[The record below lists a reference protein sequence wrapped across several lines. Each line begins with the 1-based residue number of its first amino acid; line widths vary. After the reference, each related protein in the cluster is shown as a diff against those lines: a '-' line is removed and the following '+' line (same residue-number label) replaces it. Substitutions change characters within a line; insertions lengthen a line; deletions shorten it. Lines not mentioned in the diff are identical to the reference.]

1 MSEDE
6 ERSAPGE
13 GSEPDGTPGETPEGS
28 AASEEETVEIRD
40 LGFGSRVASQTRTRL
55 MNHDGSFNVERR
67 GLPRFA
73 SVSLYGYLL
82 RIPWWKF
89 YLFLASAYV
98 AANLLFAGAYLLA
111 GPGAVQGVEAGSAWG
126 RYAEAFFFSVQ
137 TMTTVGYGALLPGN
151 TAANALVTVE
161 ALLGL
166 GGFAVVAAVIFAR
179 LARPQSRMAF
189 SDRAVVAPYGDGR
202 GFEFRV
208 VNRRRDELV
217 QVRAEVVYARLKR
230 RNGSVTRTFHR
241 LDLERDRIAFFPLHW
256 TVVHPIGPD
265 SPLHGKTHEDMEAE
279 DGEFLV
285 QVTAVDEAHYDDVVA
300 RTSYKPDEIRW
311 GARFRD
317 IFERSEEG
325 VLGIDVNRIHDTEP
339 VDATVEAEAAG

>member
-1 MSEDE
+1 MSDEQEERPGRDEDE
-6 ERSAPGE
+6 V
-13 GSEPDGTPGETPEGS
+13 T
-28 AASEEETVEIRD
+28 EIRD

-73 SVSLYGYLL
+73 SVSVYGYLL
-82 RIPWWKF
+82 RIPWWQF
-89 YLFLASAYV
+89 YLLLAAAYLAV
-98 AANLLFAGAYLLA
+98 NLLFAGAYLLA
-111 GPGAVQGVEAGSAWG
+111 GTDAVVGPDAASPGG
-126 RYAEAFFFSVQ
+126 RFLEAFFFSVQ
-137 TMTTVGYGALLPGN
+137 TMTTVGYGALVPGN
-151 TAANALVTVE
+151 VAANALVTVE

-179 LARPQSRMAF
+179 LARPQTRVAF
-189 SDRAVVAPYGDGR
+189 SDRAVVAPYGEDR

-217 QVRAEVVYARLKR
+217 QARAEVVYARLER

-241 LDLERDRIAFFPLHW
+241 LELERDQIAFFPLHW
-256 TVVHPIGPD
+256 TVVHPIGPE
-265 SPLHGKTHEDMEAE
+265 SPLHGMTREDMEAE

-285 QVTAVDEAHYDDVVA
+285 QVSAVDEAHYDDVVA
-300 RTSYKPDEIRW
+300 RTSYKSDEIQW

-317 IFERSEEG
+317 IFERSDEG

-339 VDATVEAEAAG
+339 VDATAESEAAE